1 MTERTSHTLIFRQT
15 FDVAFFL
22 NLTDATELDRHEM
35 GEGPRGICLVI
46 NNDNF
51 LGEDE
56 RQGAKLD
63 EEEIACLFEELHF
76 IW

>member
-1 MTERTSHTLIFRQT
+1 
-15 FDVAFFL
+15 
-22 NLTDATELDRHEM
+22 M